1 MASWNNSPGR
11 SGSWG
16 GGGPAASPQL
26 GRRVAIMGFIAA
38 ALLAVVFFRLWF
50 LQVLSGNDYVQ
61 QARENRVRIVSLP
74 APRGQIT
81 DRTGKTL
88 VENTPGTVIQIEPS
102 KLPAAERAAANRW
115 GQLAGRRAALPKGRR
130 GAPVPIPAVPD
141 PALADQFKALARV
154 TGMKASDIQEIGR
167 ASCRERV

>member
-1 MASWNNSPGR
+1 MASGNNSPGR
-11 SGSWG
+11 SGSGG

-88 VENTPGTVIQIEPS
+88 VAAFDYLQIRKFIQTEFKGSVIPG
-102 KLPAAERAAANRW
+102 
-115 GQLAGRRAALPKGRR
+115 
-130 GAPVPIPAVPD
+130 
-141 PALADQFKALARV
+141 F
-154 TGMKASDIQEIGR
+154 
-167 ASCRERV
+167 